1 MKKSLVEPL
10 KKSILYIAYLLS
22 NLHTYFLKINYL
34 ANNFGISQIPFF
46 QFGRFI
52 FLCYGSALRA
62 KKSYFQEALCS
73 KNIRIIELKQMFC
86 WLCDIQNQL
95 ALMRK
100 DSQK

>member
-1 MKKSLVEPL
+1 MLTNMKFSLLVNMHVSEHDMLFLDEPTL
-10 KKSILYIAYLLS
+10 
-22 NLHTYFLKINYL
+22 
-34 ANNFGISQIPFF
+34 
-46 QFGRFI
+46 I